1 MKSNVNESA
10 AYSENAVVDVSD
22 VKLVAS
28 DVKFSCETIS
38 RAANDDFTCVTHKTE
53 NCEICGSASV
63 VNSSVRSKL
72 TLEEQYEEIIH
83 TAIAKREEYQCLV
96 TQTENSLYEV
106 LSYCYQL
113 ALNNEMSDE
122 NSVLRKVLARF
133 RKKQYD
139 SKNKKVQKHSTNEH
153 LIVRL
158 VWAESNEFYN
168 ESDSLTRSKVS
179 AYATVLKNAKEKSVT
194 VDAFSS
200 WLRNSGGVDAVRRM
214 KHSEASQDNSV
225 KIAESVKLA
234 DNSSVMNVL
243 DDTLSQYFTTSDIDK
258 YFVIVAKVVS
268 TNEVKISGIVRKQSL
283 VTAAMNAMRADR
295 NAANKSAIK
304 EQKEREKAEAKAA
317 KERKEQKRIEKRDEK
332 SDAVIAAKTQQDAR
346 QQTLNALTI

>member
-63 VNSSVRSKL
+63 VNSSVRSQL

-83 TAIAKREEYQCLV
+83 AAIAKREEYQCLV
-96 TQTENSLYEV
+96 TQTDNSLYEV

-133 RKKQYD
+133 RKTQYD

-200 WLRNSGGVDAVRRM
+200 WLRNCGGVDAVRRM

-304 EQKEREKAEAKAA
+304 EQKEREKAEAKSA
-317 KERKEQKRIEKRDEK
+317 KDRKEQMRIEKRDEK
-332 SDAVIAAKTQQDAR
+332 SDAVIAAKTQHDAR

>member
-38 RAANDDFTCVTHKTE
+38 RAANDDFSCVTHKTE

-63 VNSSVRSKL
+63 VNSSVRSQL

-133 RKKQYD
+133 RKTQYD

-179 AYATVLKNAKEKSVT
+179 AYATVLKNAKEKNVT

-214 KHSEASQDNSV
+214 KHSEASQDISV
-225 KIAESVKLA
+225 RIAESIELA

-295 NAANKSAIK
+295 KAANKSAIK
-304 EQKEREKAEAKAA
+304 EQKEREKAEAKTA

-332 SDAVIAAKTQQDAR
+332 SDAVIAARTQQDAR
-346 QQTLNALTI
+346 QQTLNAFTI

>member
-53 NCEICGSASV
+53 NCEICDSASV
-63 VNSSVRSKL
+63 VNSSVRSQL

-133 RKKQYD
+133 RKTQYE

-268 TNEVKISGIVRKQSL
+268 THEVKISGIVRKQSL
-283 VTAAMNAMRADR
+283 VTAALNAMRADR
-295 NAANKSAIK
+295 NAENKSAIK
-304 EQKEREKAEAKAA
+304 EQKEREKAEARAA

-332 SDAVIAAKTQQDAR
+332 RDAVIAAKTQQDAR